1 MKKWK
6 LPIVFIAAAAAFYE
20 QTKPQPN
27 LYITVISIAVFMIG
41 VMWFSSKIPSKNQE
55 NHDNDVQ

>member
-1 MKKWK
+1 M
-6 LPIVFIAAAAAFYE
+6 LIAAGIAFYE

-41 VMWFSSKIPSKNQE
+41 VMWFSSKIPSKNPE
-55 NHDNDVQ
+55 NNDDNVQ